1 MKNINLFHSSKQ
13 DSEQFHY
20 KKDRSGYRHKTQ
32 HLLTAAF
39 LITTTFSSFSQKE
52 TTKTSSKQSE
62 PTVIE
67 APKEEGY
74 QMGDNDPVPMPI
86 ESSSKQDD
94 TYMIVDE
101 PPSFVGGTAQMNQYF
116 AKNMKYPERA
126 IKEEIQGKV
135 YIKFVVE
142 EDGTPTQVKLMKGI
156 TDCPECDVE
165 AVRLV
170 KQMPKWEPG
179 KINGKAVKC
188 YFTIP
193 VTFKLM

>member
-1 MKNINLFHSSKQ
+1 MRNTTYI
-13 DSEQFHY
+13 
-20 KKDRSGYRHKTQ
+20 
-32 HLLTAAF
+32 TAL

-52 TTKTSSKQSE
+52 TTKKYSKQSE

-74 QMGDNDPVPMPI
+74 QMGDHDPVPPSPPV
-86 ESSSKQDD
+86 ESTSKQED

-101 PPSFVGGTAQMNQYF
+101 SPSFVGGMVQMNQYF

-165 AVRLV
+165 AVRLI

-188 YFTIP
+188 YYTIP

>member
-1 MKNINLFHSSKQ
+1 MKNTTYI
-13 DSEQFHY
+13 
-20 KKDRSGYRHKTQ
+20 
-32 HLLTAAF
+32 TAL

-52 TTKTSSKQSE
+52 TTKTSSKTTK

-67 APKEEGY
+67 APKEEEGY
-74 QMGDNDPVPMPI
+74 QMGDHDPVPPSPPR
-86 ESSSKQDD
+86 EPSSKQED

-101 PPSFVGGTAQMNQYF
+101 SPSFVGGTAQMNHYF
-116 AKNMKYPERA
+116 VKNMKYPERA

-135 YIKFVVE
+135 YIRFVVE
-142 EDGTPTQVKLMKGI
+142 EDGSPTQVMVMRGI

-165 AVRLV
+165 AVRLIR
-170 KQMPKWEPG
+170 QMPKWEPG

-188 YFTIP
+188 YYTIP

>member
-1 MKNINLFHSSKQ
+1 MKNTTYI
-13 DSEQFHY
+13 
-20 KKDRSGYRHKTQ
+20 
-32 HLLTAAF
+32 TAL

-62 PTVIE
+62 PPVIE

-74 QMGDNDPVPMPI
+74 QMGDYDPVPDPK
-86 ESSSKQDD
+86 ESSSKQED

-116 AKNMKYPERA
+116 MKNMKYPERA

-142 EDGTPTQVKLMKGI
+142 EDGRPTQVMVMRGI

-165 AVRLV
+165 AVRLI

-188 YFTIP
+188 YYTIP

>member
-1 MKNINLFHSSKQ
+1 MKNTTYITTL
-13 DSEQFHY
+13 
-20 KKDRSGYRHKTQ
+20 
-32 HLLTAAF
+32 

-52 TTKTSSKQSE
+52 TTKTSSKTTE

-67 APKEEGY
+67 APKEEEGY
-74 QMGDNDPVPMPI
+74 QMGDHDPVPPPVSI
-86 ESSSKQDD
+86 EPSSKQED

-101 PPSFVGGTAQMNQYF
+101 PPSFVGGTAQMNHYF

-142 EDGTPTQVKLMKGI
+142 EDGTPRQVMVVKGI
-156 TDCPECDVE
+156 PDCPECDVE
-165 AVRLV
+165 AVRLIR
-170 KQMPKWEPG
+170 QMPKWEPG
-179 KINGKAVKC
+179 KINGKAVKS
-188 YFTIP
+188 YYTIP